1 MTLNAEEQPLKV
13 DVLNGEVVMTG
24 PRVAIALRPNA
35 AIETAR
41 RLVAAADLA
50 SRQERSGRVYGPSND
65 NDPGPVED
73 ELDP

>member
-24 PRVAIALRPNA
+24 PRVAIALQPGA
-35 AIETAR
+35 ATETAR

-50 SRQERSGRVYGPSND
+50 IEQTRAGIIQSIDRAASND
-65 NDPGPVED
+65 
-73 ELDP
+73 LA

>member
-24 PRVAIALRPNA
+24 PRVAIALRPGA
-35 AIETAR
+35 ATETAR

-50 SRQERSGRVYGPSND
+50 TQQAGAVPIPHPDRGAASND
-65 NDPGPVED
+65 
-73 ELDP
+73 

>member
-24 PRVAIALRPNA
+24 PRVAIALQPGA
-35 AIETAR
+35 ATETAR

-50 SRQERSGRVYGPSND
+50 IEQSRTAIIPNFDRTAPND
-65 NDPGPVED
+65 RG
-73 ELDP
+73 

>member
-24 PRVAIALRPNA
+24 PRVAIALRPGA
-35 AIETAR
+35 ATETAR

-50 SRQERSGRVYGPSND
+50 TQQARTVPIPHPNRGAASND
-65 NDPGPVED
+65 
-73 ELDP
+73 